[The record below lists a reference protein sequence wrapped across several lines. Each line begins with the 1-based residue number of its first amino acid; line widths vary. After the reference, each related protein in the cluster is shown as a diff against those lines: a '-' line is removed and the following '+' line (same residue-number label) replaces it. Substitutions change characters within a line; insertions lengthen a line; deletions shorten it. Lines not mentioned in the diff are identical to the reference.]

1 MSCAQLSQCAG
12 WDFSICHC
20 QLGEDK
26 LVPMKFLKVTQV
38 ARLIINTAE
47 KLKVQMVTTKHCC
60 LHYLIAPGAYGSREV
75 RKVTLL
81 LSL

>member
-1 MSCAQLSQCAG
+1 M
-12 WDFSICHC
+12 
-20 QLGEDK
+20 
-26 LVPMKFLKVTQV
+26 PMKFLKVTQV

-60 LHYLIAPGAYGSREV
+60 LHYLIVPGAYGSREV